1 MRYVL
6 DSTAFSA
13 AMRKDAAVLD
23 FLKSYRPGDIV
34 TVPPV
39 VAEIQFGIERLDN
52 SSKKYF
58 LLKSERDRLL
68 SIINVLTWSAESSDN
83 FGKIKAGL
91 ERLGELIDDFDIA
104 IAAIAM
110 AHKCCVITANLGHFG
125 RIRNLE
131 SKSWKRE

>member
-6 DSTAFSA
+6 DTTAFSA

-83 FGKIKAGL
+83 FGKIKADL